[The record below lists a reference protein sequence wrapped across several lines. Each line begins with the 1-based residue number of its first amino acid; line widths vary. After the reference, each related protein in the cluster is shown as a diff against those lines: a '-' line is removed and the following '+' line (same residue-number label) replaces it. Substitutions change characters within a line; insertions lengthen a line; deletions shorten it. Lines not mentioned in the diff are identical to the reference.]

1 MTTPLEI
8 HLYLSLTPE
17 ALIASHLSPE
27 EFGTYL
33 AVGTQRRTSGQAIFF
48 ELDPAAMAGC
58 PLPVQDLASKCR
70 AHHDGGRRKS
80 SYLGIY
86 RIFEHVPMSAI
97 GKLFLVTSDG
107 RVLGLE
113 QGALPPQGDRCF
125 HLYQEFCPVNP
136 RVVSSL
142 DPREFCARFTDP
154 KEAVSVPKVVFAEFM
169 LGALAHDPEASDVGN
184 LPYSDIAH
192 LRDCLRELRGKPGKP
207 TKVTVRAVK
216 EDVHYR
222 TLEGGFYAGT
232 GTDLRFY
239 PLPPLADLESVHHE
253 WWRSALSS
261 YGA

>member
-1 MTTPLEI
+1 MGSPMEI

-33 AVGTQRRTSGQAIFF
+33 AVGTQKRTSGQAIFF
-48 ELDPAAMAGC
+48 ELDPSAMAGS
-58 PLPVQDLASKCR
+58 PLPVQDLASRCR
-70 AHHDGGRRKS
+70 AHHDGSRRKS

-86 RIFEHVPMSAI
+86 RIFEHVPIAAL
-97 GKLFLVTSDG
+97 GRLHLVTGDG
-107 RVLGLE
+107 RVLGLD
-113 QGALPPQGDRCF
+113 QAPLPSQGDRCF
-125 HLYQEFCPVNP
+125 HLYQEFCPVTP

-142 DPREFCARFTDP
+142 DPREFCVRFTNP
-154 KEAVSVPKVVFAEFM
+154 KEPVSVPKVVFAEFT
-169 LGALAHDPEASDVGN
+169 LGSLAHDVESTEVGDM
-184 LPYSDIAH
+184 PYSDIAH

-216 EDVHYR
+216 EDILYR
-222 TLEGGFYAGT
+222 TIQGGFYAGT

-239 PLPPLADLESVHHE
+239 PLPPLADLESKHHE

-261 YGA
+261 YGT